1 MMSQQPDCL
10 FCKIVA
16 GSIPADIVF
25 RNDLVVAFRDIT
37 PKAPTHILI
46 VPTSHASNAVEL
58 AGSSPESL
66 TAMFLAAGELAT
78 SEGLD
83 GYRTAFN
90 TGESGGQTVFHAHM
104 HLLGGRAFTWPPG

>member
-1 MMSQQPDCL
+1 MSSVEADCL

-16 GSIPADIVF
+16 GTIPANVVM
-25 RNDLVVAFRDIT
+25 RNDLMLAFRDIT

-46 VPTSHASNAVEL
+46 VPTSHAKNAVEL
-58 AGSSPESL
+58 AGISPESL
-66 TAMFLAAGELAT
+66 TAMFVAAGELAS

-83 GYRTAFN
+83 GYRTVFN

-104 HLLGGRAFTWPPG
+104 HLLGGRSFTWPPG